1 MMLHSSNTEDVC
13 ATYFRIFSQALAL
26 GNKSN
31 SRGIA

>member
-13 ATYFRIFSQALAL
+13 ATFSGSFSQALAL